1 MTDAALARMT
11 RGGKVGSAP
20 LGYLELY
27 RAEPSDRIRI
37 VKEGIGAWVAKRL
50 VADLHVEQ
58 GLLFPALNLSVAT
71 VNRKAMRN
79 EPLASDEGERVVG
92 VAKLVGQLQAII
104 EESGDPGGFDVHA
117 WLSRWLREPLPA
129 LGGARPLDMLDTME
143 GQALVSD
150 ALARIQSGAYA

>member
-1 MTDAALARMT
+1 MSGAALEKMT
-11 RGGKVGSAP
+11 RGEKVGPAALS
-20 LGYLELY
+20 YLELY
-27 RAEPSDRIRI
+27 RAEPKDRIRI
-37 VKEGIGAWVAKRL
+37 VKVGIAAWVAKRL
-50 VADLHVEQ
+50 VVDLHVEQ
-58 GLLFPALNLSVAT
+58 GVLFPALNLSIAT
-71 VNRKAMRN
+71 VNRKATRN

-104 EESGDPGGFDVHA
+104 EESGDPEGFDARA
-117 WLSRWLREPLPA
+117 WLSNWLREPLPT